1 MDSNDGGCRAVKFDR
16 SKVKDINEY
25 AAVADVGTPAFLKL
39 FHGAREYV
47 CSLAWVKRVKQVFV
61 GLVLGE
67 RAAVFLYETAPVK
80 RGVDRFHWIVWGDV
94 PAAYLVLDDAPDPDS
109 AVEAYLFE
117 VRNWIA
123 AVRGQESLPDV
134 MPINW
139 PKTPEGA
146 DQLEQL
152 INEVFGR

>member
-1 MDSNDGGCRAVKFDR
+1 MGSRAVQFDR
-16 SKVKDINEY
+16 SKVKNLNEY

-39 FHGAREYV
+39 SHGAREYV
-47 CSLAWVKRVKQVFV
+47 CSLAWVKRVQQIFV
-61 GLVLGE
+61 GRVFGD
-67 RAAVFLYETAPVK
+67 RAGVFLYETVPVK

-109 AVEAYLFE
+109 AVDAYLYE

-134 MPINW
+134 MPIDW
-139 PKTPEGA
+139 TKTHEGA

-152 INEVFGR
+152 IEEVFGR

>member
-1 MDSNDGGCRAVKFDR
+1 MRSLAVQFDR
-16 SKVKDINEY
+16 SKVKNINEY
-25 AAVADVGTPAFLKL
+25 AAVADVGTPGFLKL
-39 FHGAREYV
+39 SHGAREYV
-47 CSLAWVKRVKQVFV
+47 CSLAWVKRVQQIFV
-61 GLVLGE
+61 GRVFGD
-67 RAAVFLYETAPVK
+67 RAAVFLYETVPVK

-109 AVEAYLFE
+109 AVDAYLYE

-134 MPINW
+134 MPIDW
-139 PKTPEGA
+139 AKTREGA

-152 INEVFGR
+152 IEEVFGR